1 MELPLY
7 YHYSQVHPDPGW
19 SDGTQLATEEGCSSG
34 LSNSSNNEAVV
45 LNPLGR
51 MIADTAKDEKPK
63 QFRNNKNHTIAT
75 WNVRTMN
82 QGKLEVVTNEMD
94 RINLDILGI
103 SEMKWT
109 GCGDFRYGDH
119 TVYYSGQIDGKDAIQ
134 AVKTLPGA
142 DCGTDHVLLH
152 ATIKGK
158 EIKER
163 WKQYTQCLYSRD
175 ADISNDFTE
184 EEFTEE
190 PEPTLAEIEHAIKE
204 VACNKAPGIDNIPIE
219 LQSI

>member
-1 MELPLY
+1 MPVSSKIARVPGDVPLR
-7 YHYSQVHPDPGW
+7 

-51 MIADTAKDEKPK
+51 MIADTAEDEKPQ
-63 QFRNNKNHTIAT
+63 QFHNNKNHTIAT

-109 GCGDFRYGDH
+109 GCGDFRYDDH
-119 TVYYSGQIDGKDAIQ
+119 TVYYSGHQ
-134 AVKTLPGA
+134 
-142 DCGTDHVLLH
+142 
-152 ATIKGK
+152 
-158 EIKER
+158 
-163 WKQYTQCLYSRD
+163 QYKR
-175 ADISNDFTE
+175 N
-184 EEFTEE
+184 
-190 PEPTLAEIEHAIKE
+190 
-204 VACNKAPGIDNIPIE
+204 
-219 LQSI
+219 